1 MKISDGDKVVSLIAI
16 NKDEEKLKQQQIL
29 VMSENGFGKKTRLG
43 EYRKQKRGGRGI
55 KTMKITT
62 KTGELIKSCLVED
75 EEFLAMVSQ
84 KGQIIKTP
92 LKSISVLKRS
102 TQGVRIMKLGQG
114 DKIASITLL

>member
-1 MKISDGDKVVSLIAI
+1 
-16 NKDEEKLKQQQIL
+16 
-29 VMSENGFGKKTRLG
+29 
-43 EYRKQKRGGRGI
+43 
-55 KTMKITT
+55 MKITT